1 MANKLETEVSLTGV
15 EQAYRNA
22 DELIARFQQ
31 MEQVL
36 NSVGEGR
43 PILENVL
50 TQFIKANE
58 QASTLISKLDK
69 QIRFNVET
77 SSLDSMSKRAIGL
90 KKDINDVTKE
100 LSAVKIAASV
110 TGDPK
115 LLNDLTLKG
124 KLLEAQLVKIDGRLD
139 SLARKRQA
147 QDAIAA
153 KNATGIGNVRN
164 ISGIAGQ
171 FGGATIG
178 QVAQTADMAVN
189 MAEILKLSLGT
200 AAAFGAIAAAG
211 AVVVK
216 ITQNIKEE
224 AKKRLKIEEDLQ
236 IALNNQI
243 LAQKESVKLYTQQL
257 ELADRSREF
266 SKFTKDS
273 TVEELNRRKE
283 LLEVFI
289 NTLRPQASDKA
300 GLERV
305 ELYKKE
311 ALAINEQ
318 IAALKEREQ
327 VTRSKDYNTL
337 SSRFGEASKNDKEFA
352 IKEAARVKEA
362 NKELIALRD
371 NTRDFLLD
379 VRGKDN
385 PLSKL
390 MYDFETATERAEER
404 FKVFG
409 KGFAAQMANFE
420 KANISEKIGRE
431 LFAIEQRAFN
441 INLEIAKLNGIDSR
455 TATKGSLQASLD
467 RQLAEFNRTSNSTNP
482 DVLRGFQRRQSE
494 IDNFDARQAERD
506 LEARRLEIE
515 KQVQLIQRSGLTG
528 TGKTAEILNAT
539 QGLSGEEL
547 GDTLRK
553 VRIDALKQSAI
564 DDRKQ
569 KQNADE
575 TLTELKKFMTNFNK
589 QLTEKGMKVDLS
601 DQAVTSITLASK
613 DLDATSE
620 KKQAK
625 EKIPSQADVKRQYDE
640 YQSQL

>member
-1 MANKLETEVSLTGV
+1 MNKLETEVSLTGV

-22 DELIARFQQ
+22 DELISRFQT
-31 MEQVL
+31 MEQTL
-36 NSVGEGR
+36 NSVGTGR
-43 PILENVL
+43 PVLENVI
-50 TQFIKANE
+50 QNFIKANE
-58 QASTLISKLDK
+58 QASTLITKLDK
-69 QIRFNVET
+69 QIRFNVDT
-77 SSLDSMSKRAIGL
+77 LQLDSMSRKALGL
-90 KKDINDVTKE
+90 KSDINNVTKE
-100 LSAVKIAASV
+100 LAAVKIAASV
-110 TGDPK
+110 TSDPK

-124 KLLEAQLVKIDGRLD
+124 KLLEAQLIKIDGRLE
-139 SLARKRQA
+139 SLARKRA
-147 QDAIAA
+147 SQDALAQAGTGAGVNRIRGAGA
-153 KNATGIGNVRN
+153 VFSQLAPAGVSQEGLNAVLQA
-164 ISGIAGQ
+164 S
-171 FGGATIG
+171 
-178 QVAQTADMAVN
+178 
-189 MAEILKLSLGT
+189 EYLKLST
-200 AAAFGAIAAAG
+200 AALGVMGALAVAG

-216 ITQNIKEE
+216 VTQNIKEE

-243 LAQKESVKLYTQQL
+243 LAQKESVKLYEQQVK
-257 ELADRSREF
+257 LADRNREF
-266 SKFTKDS
+266 NESIKRQS
-273 TVEELNRRKE
+273 IEELTRRKE

-289 NTLRPQASDKA
+289 RTLRPQASDKD

-305 ELYKKE
+305 EQYKRE

-318 IAALKEREQ
+318 VAALQKKKELDQ
-327 VTRSKDYNTL
+327 T
-337 SSRFGEASKNDKEFA
+337 SSFNNKFDNFKQSQDITKQIAE
-352 IKEAARVKEA
+352 KEAARLKET
-362 NKELIALRD
+362 NKELISLRD
-371 NTRDFLLD
+371 NTRDFILD
-379 VRGKDN
+379 VRGKEN
-385 PLSKL
+385 PLAKL
-390 MYDFETATERAEER
+390 MYDFETATERAEQR

-409 KGFAAQMANFE
+409 KGFASQMANFE

-441 INLEIAKLNGIDSR
+441 INLEIAKLNGVDSR
-455 TATKGSLQASLD
+455 TATKGSLQSALD
-467 RQLAEFNRTSNSTNP
+467 RQLSEFNRTSNSTNP
-482 DVLRGFQRRQSE
+482 DVLRGFQRRQAE
-494 IDNFDARQAERD
+494 IDNFDSKQAERD

-620 KKQAK
+620 KKQK
-625 EKIPSQADVKRQYDE
+625 QEKQPSQADVKKQYEE
-640 YQSQL
+640 YQSQI